1 MVENKILEK
10 LKVKIFADG
19 ADIEGIKLLDKKNFI
34 KGFTT
39 NPSLMKKSGVSDY
52 KEYALSVLNVIKN
65 KPISFEVFS
74 DDLPEMQKQAEEIA
88 RWSKNISV
96 KIPVT
101 NTKQVSTAE
110 IIKKLSDKG
119 IQCNITAIFTEEQIK
134 TVLEALNEN
143 TPAILSVFAGRI
155 ADAGQDPEF
164 IMKNCIKLAKVKPKS
179 EVLWASTRE
188 LYNIFQAEKIGC
200 HIITV
205 PHSILNKLDS
215 LGRDLNEYSLETV
228 KGFYKDAKAAG
239 YKIET

>member
-1 MVENKILEK
+1 
-10 LKVKIFADG
+10 
-19 ADIEGIKLLDKKNFI
+19 
-34 KGFTT
+34 
-39 NPSLMKKSGVSDY
+39 
-52 KEYALSVLNVIKN
+52 
-65 KPISFEVFS
+65 
-74 DDLPEMQKQAEEIA
+74 MQKQAEEIA
-88 RWSKNISV
+88 KWSKNISV

-134 TVLEALNEN
+134 TVLEALNES

-155 ADAGQDPEF
+155 ADAGQDPEI
-164 IMKNCIKLAKVKPKS
+164 IMKNCIQLAKAKPKS

-215 LGRDLNEYSLETV
+215 LGRDLDEYSLETV

>member
-1 MVENKILEK
+1 
-10 LKVKIFADG
+10 
-19 ADIEGIKLLDKKNFI
+19 
-34 KGFTT
+34 
-39 NPSLMKKSGVSDY
+39 MKKSGVNDY
-52 KEYALSVLNVIKN
+52 KEYALTVLNIINN

-88 RWSKNISV
+88 KWSDNISV

-155 ADAGQDPEF
+155 ADAGQDPEI
-164 IMKNCIKLAKVKPKS
+164 IMKNCIQLAKAKSKS
-179 EVLWASTRE
+179 EILWASTRE

-215 LGRDLNEYSLETV
+215 LGRDLDEYSLETV

-239 YKIET
+239 FKIET

>member
-1 MVENKILEK
+1 MVENKFLEK

-134 TVLEALNEN
+134 TVLEALNES

-155 ADAGQDPEF
+155 ADAGQDPEI

>member
-1 MVENKILEK
+1 
-10 LKVKIFADG
+10 
-19 ADIEGIKLLDKKNFI
+19 
-34 KGFTT
+34 
-39 NPSLMKKSGVSDY
+39 MKKSGVSYY

-134 TVLEALNEN
+134 TVLEALNES

-155 ADAGQDPEF
+155 ADAGQDPEI

>member
-1 MVENKILEK
+1 MVENKFLEK

-134 TVLEALNEN
+134 TVLEALNES

-155 ADAGQDPEF
+155 ADAGQDPEI
-164 IMKNCIKLAKVKPKS
+164 IMKNCVKLAKVKPKS